1 MDSDKIDTKNIT
13 KEYVLDLLGLNKDKN
28 EENGSENTEHD
39 KIIEYINKIDTK
51 TLHALL
57 IAHDHLGTSFD
68 IVKSIDFNK

>member
-13 KEYVLDLLGLNKDKN
+13 KEYVLDLLGLNK
-28 EENGSENTEHD
+28 ENGSENTEHD